1 MKPFLNRDLIPGDLI
16 FNIMLK
22 WNWNTSLANSFHF
35 GLVTSSQGK
44 VIETLEGIKAIWVVE
59 YYLDDPLGTHKI
71 ISDPDEE
78 MKHMSSG
85 VIRDG
90 KVILLPIKEELAK
103 VAQEAFV

>member
-22 WNWNTSLANSFHF
+22 WNLSFLENSFHF

-44 VIETLEGIKAIWVVE
+44 VVETSEGIKAIWVVE

-78 MKHMSSG
+78 MNHMSSG